1 MSSRR
6 DSRDIGCVAFREI
19 KSPLRLVQ
27 INVLPFGCAQ
37 FARSH
42 EYHWGDAKCIWD
54 HERAFV
60 HIDCPQDV
68 ANFFRRCYRRK
79 MLLFHRLQSSAQI
92 VCDALPAS
100 ASGNAVSKHL
110 PTASKG
116 SMAVFFTSWFSIFR
130 IISKNSVGVI
140 SAMGRLPKYGKISFS
155 NRA

>member
-6 DSRDIGCVAFREI
+6 DSRDIGCVAFREFE
-19 KSPLRLVQ
+19 SPLRLVQ
-27 INVLPFGCAQ
+27 INVLPQ

-42 EYHWGDAKCIWD
+42 EYHWGEAKCILD

-60 HIDCPQDV
+60 HIDRPQDA

-79 MLLFHRLQSSAQI
+79 MLLFHRLQSSGQI

-116 SMAVFFTSWFSIFR
+116 SMAVSFASQLSIFR